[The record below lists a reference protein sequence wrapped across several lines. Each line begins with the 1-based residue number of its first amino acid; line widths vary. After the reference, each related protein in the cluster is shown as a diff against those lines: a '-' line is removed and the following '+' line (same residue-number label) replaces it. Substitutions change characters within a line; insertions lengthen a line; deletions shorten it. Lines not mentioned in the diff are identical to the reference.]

1 MYSALLSTIVNCMM
15 HVHRKVMICG
25 DNAEGFR
32 TEKNSEGDEC

>member
-1 MYSALLSTIVNCMM
+1 MYGALLSTIVNTMM

-32 TEKNSEGDEC
+32 TKKNSEGDEC

>member
-1 MYSALLSTIVNCMM
+1 MYSALLSTIVNSMM

-32 TEKNSEGDEC
+32 KKKNSEGDEC